1 MALHSDRVRAIG
13 IFKARREFTPEEIN
27 ENAPQVIDHVRNLP
41 IIKSNITK
49 YEVAYKVE
57 KFPQTLASTL
67 GLREAEY
74 TTVIIVEGLSH
85 EKIREALAHPDYL
98 AVIKG
103 TLEHATHLEH
113 FEFFSAE
120 FVTVI

>member
-49 YEVAYKVE
+49 YEVVRILVRQRGRSSFTDLCCLCMYRRTK
-57 KFPQTLASTL
+57 
-67 GLREAEY
+67 LR
-74 TTVIIVEGLSH
+74 SSP
-85 EKIREALAHPDYL
+85 RPSPAHS
-98 AVIKG
+98 G
-103 TLEHATHLEH
+103 
-113 FEFFSAE
+113 
-120 FVTVI
+120 